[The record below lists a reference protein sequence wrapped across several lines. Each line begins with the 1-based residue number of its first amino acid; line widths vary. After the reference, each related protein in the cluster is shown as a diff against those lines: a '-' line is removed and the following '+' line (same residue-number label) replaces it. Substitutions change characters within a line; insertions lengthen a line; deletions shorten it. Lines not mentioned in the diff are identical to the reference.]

1 MSITTN
7 TAKTAKVKHYVNNEH
22 FLEEMVVFRAA
33 VKEAEATNGERP
45 RVPEYI
51 GECLFKIA
59 THLARKPNFAN
70 YTFKE
75 DMVSDGIENCLLYID
90 NFDPEKSKNPFA
102 YFTQIIYYA
111 FLRRIQKE
119 KKHLYIKYKSM
130 DNLIITSL
138 IENNGE
144 EYVTSGLNGVLHDAY
159 SEEFISDF
167 IKAFEVNKEKKI
179 LLSSIFYCLLFMI
192 GYLFVGY
199 LNLDLRYYYGAFVF
213 SKICQIG
220 LHFYFIESNK
230 NLN

>member
-1 MSITTN
+1 MTITTPIP
-7 TAKTAKVKHYVNNEH
+7 KTKEKHYVNNEH
-22 FLEEMVVFRAA
+22 FLEKMVVFRAA
-33 VKEAEATNGERP
+33 VNESKLTNGERP

-51 GECLFKIA
+51 GECMFKIA

-130 DNLIITSL
+130 DNMIITSL

-144 EYVTSGLNGVLHDAY
+144 EYVTSSLNGLLHDAY

-167 IKAFEVNKEKKI
+167 INTFEANKDKKI
-179 LLSSIFYCLLFMI
+179 ASAKPRKKKKDDVAVFDEF
-192 GYLFVGY
+192 
-199 LNLDLRYYYGAFVF
+199 LDNTTEHTGTSLV
-213 SKICQIG
+213 
-220 LHFYFIESNK
+220 
-230 NLN
+230 

>member
-1 MSITTN
+1 MTT
-7 TAKTAKVKHYVNNEH
+7 KQKHYVNNEQ
-22 FLEEMVVFRAA
+22 FLSEMVKFKNS
-33 VKEAEATNGERP
+33 VKQSKESDSERP

-51 GECLFKIA
+51 GDCLFKIA

-75 DMVSDGIENCLLYID
+75 DMVSDGVENCLLYID

-130 DNLIITSL
+130 ENEVINSL

-144 EYVTSGLNGVLHDAY
+144 KYVTSNLNDVLHDSY
-159 SEEFISDF
+159 SEQFIRDF
-167 IKAFEVNKEKKI
+167 IVTFEDNRQKKAPKTKKKKEETAFD
-179 LLSSIFYCLLFMI
+179 SFMEEEQNADAI
-192 GYLFVGY
+192 A
-199 LNLDLRYYYGAFVF
+199 RAA
-213 SKICQIG
+213 
-220 LHFYFIESNK
+220 
-230 NLN
+230 

>member
-1 MSITTN
+1 MATKEN
-7 TAKTAKVKHYVNNEH
+7 ARHYVDNERFLSEMTEFRNAVILSKENN
-22 FLEEMVVFRAA
+22 
-33 VKEAEATNGERP
+33 TERP
-45 RVPEYI
+45 RVPNYI

-70 YTFKE
+70 YTFRE

-144 EYVTSGLNGVLHDAY
+144 EYVTAGLNGVLHDAY

-179 LLSSIFYCLLFMI
+179 ASAKP
-192 GYLFVGY
+192 
-199 LNLDLRYYYGAFVF
+199 RKKKTETVF
-213 SKICQIG
+213 DEIRAIIDKSLGTTMKKQG
-220 LHFYFIESNK
+220 QRKYENMSTR
-230 NLN
+230 

>member
-1 MSITTN
+1 MSSNNEANMTT
-7 TAKTAKVKHYVNNEH
+7 KQKHYVNNEQ
-22 FLEEMVVFRAA
+22 FLSEMVKFKNA
-33 VKEAEATNGERP
+33 VTLSKGNDSERP

-51 GECLFKIA
+51 GDCLFKIA

-75 DMVSDGIENCLLYID
+75 DMVSDGVENCLLYID

-130 DNLIITSL
+130 ENEVINSL

-144 EYVTSGLNGVLHDAY
+144 EYVASNLNDVLHDSY
-159 SEEFISDF
+159 SEQFIRDF
-167 IKAFEVNKEKKI
+167 IVTFEDNRQKKAPKVKTRRKKEET
-179 LLSSIFYCLLFMI
+179 IFDSFMEEEQNADAI
-192 GYLFVGY
+192 A
-199 LNLDLRYYYGAFVF
+199 RAA
-213 SKICQIG
+213 
-220 LHFYFIESNK
+220 
-230 NLN
+230 

>member
-1 MSITTN
+1 
-7 TAKTAKVKHYVNNEH
+7 
-22 FLEEMVVFRAA
+22 MVTFRAA
-33 VKEAEATNGERP
+33 VKEAKESGAERP

-75 DMVSDGIENCLLYID
+75 DMVSDGVENCLLYID

-130 DNLIITSL
+130 ENAVINSL
-138 IENNGE
+138 IENTGE
-144 EYVTSGLNGVLHDAY
+144 EYVSGHLNGAMHDSY

-167 IKAFEVNKEKKI
+167 INTFEENKVKKI
-179 LLSSIFYCLLFMI
+179 ANAKPRKKKVETVFDSFLEKDNADAHSSTT
-192 GYLFVGY
+192 
-199 LNLDLRYYYGAFVF
+199 
-213 SKICQIG
+213 
-220 LHFYFIESNK
+220 
-230 NLN
+230 

>member
-1 MSITTN
+1 MTITT
-7 TAKTAKVKHYVNNEH
+7 TTVKTTKVKHYVNNEH
-22 FLEEMVVFRAA
+22 FLQEMVVFRSA
-33 VKEAEATNGERP
+33 VKEAKETNGERP

-144 EYVTSGLNGVLHDAY
+144 EYVTSGLNGVLHDSY

-167 IKAFEVNKEKKI
+167 IKAFEVNKDKKI
-179 LLSSIFYCLLFMI
+179 ANAKPRKKKTETTVFDEFLEKDNADTNTSASS
-192 GYLFVGY
+192 
-199 LNLDLRYYYGAFVF
+199 
-213 SKICQIG
+213 
-220 LHFYFIESNK
+220 
-230 NLN
+230 

>member
-1 MSITTN
+1 MS
-7 TAKTAKVKHYVNNEH
+7 AKEKHYVNNEK
-22 FLEEMVVFRAA
+22 FNQEMKIFRAG
-33 VKEAEATNGERP
+33 VIKSKEEGTERP

-75 DMVSDGIENCLLYID
+75 DMVSDGVENCLLYID
-90 NFDPEKSKNPFA
+90 NFDPDKSSNPFA

-130 DNLIITSL
+130 ENEVINQL

-144 EYVTSGLNGVLHDAY
+144 EYVTGHLNGAMHDSY

-167 IKAFEVNKEKKI
+167 IKTFEVNKKTKTDKAATSKAKSAKVPKKKSVCI
-179 LLSSIFYCLLFMI
+179 LEEFMEP
-192 GYLFVGY
+192 
-199 LNLDLRYYYGAFVF
+199 DD
-213 SKICQIG
+213 
-220 LHFYFIESNK
+220 SNPIAS
-230 NLN
+230 

>member
-1 MSITTN
+1 MNITT
-7 TAKTAKVKHYVNNEH
+7 TTVKTTKVKHYVNNEH
-22 FLEEMVVFRAA
+22 FLQEMVVFRAA
-33 VKEAEATNGERP
+33 VKESEATNGERP

-179 LLSSIFYCLLFMI
+179 A
-192 GYLFVGY
+192 
-199 LNLDLRYYYGAFVF
+199 NAKPRKKKKETAFDEF
-213 SKICQIG
+213 LEKDDADTNTSPT
-220 LHFYFIESNK
+220 
-230 NLN
+230 

>member
-1 MSITTN
+1 MSITT
-7 TAKTAKVKHYVNNEH
+7 TIPATKQKHYVNNET
-22 FLEEMVVFRAA
+22 FLEEMTKFRAA
-33 VKEAEATNGERP
+33 VKIAKAENGPRP

-144 EYVTSGLNGVLHDAY
+144 EYVASNLNGVLHDSY

-167 IKAFEVNKEKKI
+167 INAFEANKEKK
-179 LLSSIFYCLLFMI
+179 
-192 GYLFVGY
+192 VAKP
-199 LNLDLRYYYGAFVF
+199 RKKKATATVF
-213 SKICQIG
+213 DEFLEANDADTDTSP
-220 LHFYFIESNK
+220 N
-230 NLN
+230 